1 MVIVC
6 IISFDWFLYFTGCI
20 KKELC
25 LPCIQDEHNS
35 YPRYHLIYCLL
46 SDSPFPCFTHN
57 CGAPTTVRSIS
68 QNNHL
73 AFSGHLCKCLLH
85 GFSLQLLECYS
96 RLFILPDS
104 HHRRLSGSD
113 KKRYFSPSSPFQC
126 VNYIAGEMA
135 CQRTFLKNTTP
146 FIKKYLPHKNNYAS
160 IALNRW
166 RRVSTWCDKHPRELP
181 PVEGSMFSMM
191 EWTPEGKLNDV
202 VRFLYMHSVCKPEMI
217 LR

>member
-57 CGAPTTVRSIS
+57 CGAPTTVRFIS

-104 HHRRLSGSD
+104 HHRRPPLGAAHQV
-113 KKRYFSPSSPFQC
+113 FPS
-126 VNYIAGEMA
+126 
-135 CQRTFLKNTTP
+135 FLPLILFKPTKILGPLAN
-146 FIKKYLPHKNNYAS
+146 
-160 IALNRW
+160 
-166 RRVSTWCDKHPRELP
+166 
-181 PVEGSMFSMM
+181 
-191 EWTPEGKLNDV
+191 
-202 VRFLYMHSVCKPEMI
+202 FLFF
-217 LR
+217 R